1 MGQRAAAI
9 LPEGPGELILELR
22 APLPEVEQR
31 PQRVEIRID
40 QRTYALTLADR
51 EWRRLTLP
59 LVGPWDPSASDFVG
73 NGLYL

>member
-31 PQRVEIRID
+31 PQRVQIRLD
-40 QRTYALTLADR
+40 QQTYAVTLADR
-51 EWRRLTLP
+51 QWRRLALP
-59 LVGPWDPSASDFVG
+59 LSAQG
-73 NGLYL
+73 TRRT